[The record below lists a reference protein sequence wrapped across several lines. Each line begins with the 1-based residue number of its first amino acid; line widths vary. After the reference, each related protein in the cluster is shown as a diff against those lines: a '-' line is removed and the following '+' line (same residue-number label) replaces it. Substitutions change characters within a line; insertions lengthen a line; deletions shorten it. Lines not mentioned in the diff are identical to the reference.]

1 MTSARTNGDVK
12 TLERHLSMKKTIRK
26 KIMRDLQQAFVEDP
40 NEFKVE
46 NTSPEKLKAELS
58 AEAVKIEKNVRKN
71 DPTFLDMLRGRPGE
85 KKRERS
91 NRPPRRLALAK
102 THHEKQKQEI
112 KEARPIGVMT
122 ASSGAPIEYKDATVT
137 LNNPLLFNEYF
148 MDSLTHLVRERIPE
162 RLVHAKAAGAFGY
175 FEVTHDITDIC
186 KAKLFSKVGKK
197 TPVAVRFSPVVVE
210 RGGID
215 TSRDARGFAI
225 KFYTEDGNFD
235 IAGFNTPIY
244 VYKDPLLFTAF
255 VRTQKRNPATN
266 LMDVNML
273 WDYLTL
279 RPEGLYM
286 FLLVFGDRGIPDG
299 YRHMPGFGIHTYQV
313 VNEHGESTF
322 IRFHFIPDAGIKNL
336 RSEEARQIAAQDP
349 DYATRDLY
357 NAIANGNP
365 PSWTIE
371 QLAFSP
377 STLVP
382 GILGA
387 PDKVF
392 EARRMA
398 YRDAQYYRLGA
409 NFNRIPVNCP
419 IQTKVLAYNRDGKP
433 PVKDNDRDIPN
444 YFPNT
449 FNGPQPYKD
458 VKRPQLIEIY
468 QDQPNNF
475 DQARELY
482 TEEMTKDERNRLV
495 ANILFSLGGA
505 AQNLQDRAVKLFTI
519 IHPDLG
525 SRIRQAKLRR
535 YGPVVCRL
543 KSRYSI

>member
-1 MTSARTNGDVK
+1 MTS
-12 TLERHLSMKKTIRK
+12 
-26 KIMRDLQQAFVEDP
+26 
-40 NEFKVE
+40 
-46 NTSPEKLKAELS
+46 S
-58 AEAVKIEKNVRKN
+58 A
-71 DPTFLDMLRGRPGE
+71 
-85 KKRERS
+85 
-91 NRPPRRLALAK
+91 
-102 THHEKQKQEI
+102 
-112 KEARPIGVMT
+112 
-122 ASSGAPIEYKDATVT
+122 GAPIEYKDATVT

-162 RLVHAKAAGAFGY
+162 RLVHAKAAGAFGF

-266 LMDVNML
+266 LIDGNML

-336 RSEEARQIAAQDP
+336 RSEEARQIAALDP

-365 PSWTIE
+365 PSWTVSIQVLTLHDVKNAGFDVFDVTKALPLDDYPLRPLGRFVLNKNPINYFAEIE

-419 IQTKVLAYNRDGKP
+419 IQTKVLAYNRDGRP

-458 VKRPQLIEIY
+458 VKRPQLLEIY

-482 TEEMTKDERNRLV
+482 TEEMTKDERSRLV
-495 ANILFSLGGA
+495 ANILFSLGGV
-505 AQNLQDRAVKLFTI
+505 AQNLQDRAVKLFTV

-525 SRIRQAKLRR
+525 NRIRQGLLANRTRNYYDDDDEHYYL
-535 YGPVVCRL
+535 
-543 KSRYSI
+543 

>member
-1 MTSARTNGDVK
+1 M
-12 TLERHLSMKKTIRK
+12 L
-26 KIMRDLQQAFVEDP
+26 
-40 NEFKVE
+40 KVIV
-46 NTSPEKLKAELS
+46 LAVLAV
-58 AEAVKIEKNVRKN
+58 AEAKVQQDVASQQII
-71 DPTFLDMLRGRPGE
+71 TF
-85 KKRERS
+85 
-91 NRPPRRLALAK
+91 
-102 THHEKQKQEI
+102 KQKTG
-112 KEARPIGVMT
+112 KPVGVMT
-122 ASSGAPIEYKDATVT
+122 ASAGAPIEYKEATNT
-137 LNNPLLFNEYF
+137 LNSPLLFNEYF

-162 RLVHAKAAGAFGY
+162 RLVHAKAGGAFGY

-186 KAKLFSKVGKK
+186 KAKMFSQIGKK

-313 VNEHGESTF
+313 VNKHGASTF
-322 IRFHFIPDAGIKNL
+322 IRWHFQPDAGIKNL
-336 RSEEARQIAAQDP
+336 RSEEASRIAAQDP

-365 PSWTIE
+365 PSWKVSIQVLTLEDVKKAGFDVFDVTKALPLDDYPLKPVGRFVLNKNPINYFAEIE

-377 STLVP
+377 TNLVP

-419 IQTKVLAYNRDGKP
+419 IQTQALAYNRDGRP
-433 PVKDNDRDIPN
+433 PLKENDRDIPN

-458 VKRPQLIEIY
+458 PKRPQLIEIY
-468 QDQPNNF
+468 QDLPNNF
-475 DQARELY
+475 DQATELY
-482 TEEMTKDERNRLV
+482 TQEMTKDERSRLV

-505 AQNLQDRAVKLFTI
+505 AKNLQDRAVKLFTV

-525 SRIRQAKLRR
+525 GRIQKGLLANRTQ
-535 YGPVVCRL
+535 Y
-543 KSRYSI
+543 YDEDYDY

>member
-1 MTSARTNGDVK
+1 MLKVIVLVAVLAAAGAKVQQDVTS
-12 TLERHLSMKKTIRK
+12 
-26 KIMRDLQQAFVEDP
+26 QQ
-40 NEFKVE
+40 
-46 NTSPEKLKAELS
+46 
-58 AEAVKIEKNVRKN
+58 II
-71 DPTFLDMLRGRPGE
+71 TF
-85 KKRERS
+85 
-91 NRPPRRLALAK
+91 
-102 THHEKQKQEI
+102 KQKTG
-112 KEARPIGVMT
+112 KPIGVMT
-122 ASSGAPIEYKDATVT
+122 ASAGAPIEYKEATNT
-137 LNNPLLFNEYF
+137 LNSPLLFNEYF

-162 RLVHAKAAGAFGY
+162 RLVHAKAGGAFGY

-186 KAKLFSKVGKK
+186 KAKMFSQIGKK

-255 VRTQKRNPATN
+255 VRSQKRNPATN

-286 FLLVFGDRGIPDG
+286 FLFVFGDRGIPDG
-299 YRHMPGFGIHTYQV
+299 YRHMPGFGVHTYQV
-313 VNEHGESTF
+313 VNKHGESTF
-322 IRFHFIPDAGIKNL
+322 VRWHFVPDAGIKNL
-336 RSEEARQIAAQDP
+336 RSEEASRIAAQDP

-365 PSWTIE
+365 PSWKVSIQVLTLEDVKKAGFDVFDVTKALPLDDYPLKPVGRFVLNKNSINYFAEIE

-377 STLVP
+377 TNLVP

-392 EARRMA
+392 EARRMS

-409 NFNRIPVNCP
+409 NFNKIPVNCP
-419 IQTKVLAYNRDGKP
+419 IQTQALAYNRDGRP
-433 PVKDNDRDIPN
+433 PLKENDRDIPN

-458 VKRPQLIEIY
+458 PKRPQLIEIY
-468 QDQPNNF
+468 QDLPNNF
-475 DQARELY
+475 DQATELY
-482 TEEMTKDERNRLV
+482 TQEMTKGERSRLV
-495 ANILFSLGGA
+495 ENILFSLGGA
-505 AQNLQDRAVKLFTI
+505 AKNLQDRAVKLFTV

-525 SRIRQAKLRR
+525 GRIQKGLLANRTQ
-535 YGPVVCRL
+535 Y
-543 KSRYSI
+543 YDDDYDY

>member
-1 MTSARTNGDVK
+1 MTS
-12 TLERHLSMKKTIRK
+12 
-26 KIMRDLQQAFVEDP
+26 
-40 NEFKVE
+40 
-46 NTSPEKLKAELS
+46 S
-58 AEAVKIEKNVRKN
+58 A
-71 DPTFLDMLRGRPGE
+71 
-85 KKRERS
+85 
-91 NRPPRRLALAK
+91 
-102 THHEKQKQEI
+102 
-112 KEARPIGVMT
+112 
-122 ASSGAPIEYKDATVT
+122 GAPIEYKEATVT

-162 RLVHAKAAGAFGY
+162 RLVHAKAAGAFGF

-186 KAKLFSKVGKK
+186 KAKLFSNVGKK

-266 LMDVNML
+266 LIDGNML

-336 RSEEARQIAAQDP
+336 RSEEARQIAALDP

-365 PSWTIE
+365 PSWTVSIQVLTLHDVKNAGFDVFDVTKALPLDDYPLRPLGRFVLNKNPINYFAEIE

-419 IQTKVLAYNRDGKP
+419 IQTKVLAYNRDGRP

-482 TEEMTKDERNRLV
+482 TEEMTKDERSRLV
-495 ANILFSLGGA
+495 ANILFSLGGV
-505 AQNLQDRAVKLFTI
+505 AQNLQDRAVKLFTV

-525 SRIRQAKLRR
+525 NRIRQGLLANRTRNYYDDDDEHYYL
-535 YGPVVCRL
+535 
-543 KSRYSI
+543 